1 MRNQRHTLAHCSGG
15 ASNPQSPRTAL
26 VRKARAPPSY
36 DFEPRLQFSL
46 IRQILSL
53 LMDGITKHFWSPLFS
68 SLPPLPQFKVE
79 VWTVMLTVCL
89 DTFVLSGPGRTDDK
103 STLQLGGGA

>member
-1 MRNQRHTLAHCSGG
+1 M
-15 ASNPQSPRTAL
+15 
-26 VRKARAPPSY
+26 
-36 DFEPRLQFSL
+36 

-53 LMDGITKHFWSPLFS
+53 LMDEATKHFLEPIVFQ
-68 SLPPLPQFKVE
+68 PAPIPQFKVE

-103 STLQLGGGA
+103 STLQLGGGV

>member
-1 MRNQRHTLAHCSGG
+1 
-15 ASNPQSPRTAL
+15 
-26 VRKARAPPSY
+26 V
-36 DFEPRLQFSL
+36 

-53 LMDGITKHFWSPLFS
+53 LMDEATKHFLEPTVFQ
-68 SLPPLPQFKVE
+68 PAPIPQFKVE

-103 STLQLGGGA
+103 STLQLG